1 MALKLAA
8 AASLLVI
15 LREMHEKIFIKFAR
29 YVGFDKSVTFWGS
42 CVYHLTHWYRI
53 FPGLVCIRYISEN
66 TSEFLGNFQVWSDM
80 AQRNNLLNW
89 FTPDCTVSRSSIWSQ
104 QGLALSDSFPLHLC
118 LLFFSWQSHTHF
130 TLKKMSMVVF
140 LLLSTFTFVLVLS
153 FSNTS
158 IPIYVILTVIHRAVY
173 ICMFQLSSWMCLKI
187 VNLFFSV

>member
-8 AASLLVI
+8 VASLLII

-42 CVYHLTHWYRI
+42 CVYNLTHWYRI
-53 FPGLVCIRYISEN
+53 FSWTRLYSLHFGKHERIFRKFSGLVGYGTKKQFAKLIHAWPHCF
-66 TSEFLGNFQVWSDM
+66 T
-80 AQRNNLLNW
+80 LLNLV
-89 FTPDCTVSRSSIWSQ
+89 TAGIS
-104 QGLALSDSFPLHLC
+104 ALGFIPVAFVFA
-118 LLFFSWQSHTHF
+118 FFLVAVTHTF
-130 TLKKMSMVVF
+130 YAKKMSMVVF

-158 IPIYVILTVIHRAVY
+158 IPIYVILTVIHWAVY
-173 ICMFQLSSWMCLKI
+173 ICIYQLSSWMCLKI